1 MLGSSW
7 EQMFSSNP
15 RKLMDRNQFL
25 EKFNSEARRERS
37 PQHRAALIKGA
48 DKRTNES
55 IEQRERLIR
64 KRKLHASRKN
74 LSFAQGLKTCRKLRD
89 MTRSE
94 FADAIGVTRRALY
107 NYETGQ
113 RSVPGDLIEKIAKEG
128 DLDLHE
134 VFGTTFERAPV
145 ERRRSDAALAIRL
158 YVSLKQHFST
168 ADDSVVSHI
177 MAEDADIQR
186 EAAEAAAKWPA
197 NIKITEKSI
206 SNVTRRLAEQLADDY
221 ALAGLAD

>member
-1 MLGSSW
+1 
-7 EQMFSSNP
+7 
-15 RKLMDRNQFL
+15 MDRNQFL
-25 EKFNSEARRERS
+25 EQFNSEARRERS

-48 DKRTNES
+48 NKRTKES
-55 IEQRERLIR
+55 IEQRERFAR
-64 KRKLHASRKN
+64 KRRLQASRRN
-74 LSFAQGLKTCRKLRD
+74 LSFAQGLKTCRELRD

-94 FADAIGVTRRALY
+94 FADAMGITRRALY

-145 ERRRSDAALAIRL
+145 ERRKSDAVLAIQI
-158 YVSLKQHFST
+158 YVSLKQQFST

-177 MAEDADIQR
+177 TAEDADIQR
-186 EAAEAAAKWPA
+186 KAGEAAATWPT

-206 SNVTRRLAEQLADDY
+206 SNVTKRLAEQLADDY
-221 ALAGLAD
+221 AVLAVADSQDPENDSF

>member
-1 MLGSSW
+1 
-7 EQMFSSNP
+7 
-15 RKLMDRNQFL
+15 MDRSQFL

-48 DKRTNES
+48 NKRTKES

-145 ERRRSDAALAIRL
+145 ERCR

-168 ADDSVVSHI
+168 AGDSVVSHI

-186 EAAEAAAKWPA
+186 EAAEAAATWPA

-221 ALAGLAD
+221 ALAGLSD